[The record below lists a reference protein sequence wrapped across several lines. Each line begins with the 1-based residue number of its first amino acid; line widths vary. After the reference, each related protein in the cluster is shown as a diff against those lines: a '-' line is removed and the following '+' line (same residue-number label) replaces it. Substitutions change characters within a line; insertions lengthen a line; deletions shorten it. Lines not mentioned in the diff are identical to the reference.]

1 MSSDEIVRKITNV
14 IRTHVNPKQGLSN
27 LKRNQNIV
35 PGIVTIIKGGVGG
48 PATTTSLVKNVPI
61 DDLVNSI
68 TKLIRNSVTL
78 SAPTKVNVV
87 ERLSQENQTNELV
100 QKILLAFQKA
110 LRPPIQ
116 GPEPETRPEG
126 AIGTAY
132 YAGKR
137 SGWVFGSPNAPM
149 FKPKGMN
156 EPVSEHKG
164 WRLKGPRNTNSYNF
178 YYERPPRKPWAW
190 PSIFSR
196 KNKMPNG
203 PMENFIPPVQVG
215 VNANGRPKYGP
226 PPRGYVLTT
235 RNNATGYFKN
245 TGPGNV
251 VYGPNAKPPRNYS
264 MMGLKELLNARSKY
278 PENSAKINSLIKEV
292 FKQTLRDFKYESG
305 SRRARKIGDLLRLLP
320 RNFNGRRNATSL
332 VIDNV
337 RNTRNE
343 RELSNLAANLGRIPN
358 ENIARAFSE
367 QKKRFKRKTGE
378 GNNVNEILR
387 RRRIL
392 GGGGGYGGGGGGGG
406 YGGGGYGGGGGGGG
420 YGGGGGGGGYGGGG
434 GGGGYGGGGYG
445 GGGGGNSNLN
455 EIRRRRAIFA
465 GGGNGGFP
473 PPPPLPPVQQ
483 NAINNVGG
491 IPRALNM
498 VAAVPGGAP
507 AVAKAAEALNE
518 TGGNVAQAINVKG
531 VSPVAINA
539 VQKLGG
545 KNNAMNVLEGLNT
558 MAQKP
563 ASRMMKRRRRAPSKK
578 FRPRL
583 AELNK
588 VINSVKKK
596 KLISIIAHNVTK
608 THEIH
613 PNDEKL
619 KKYYRRVIK
628 ANILRTPFSKIV
640 RKAAK
645 K

>member
-1 MSSDEIVRKITNV
+1 
-14 IRTHVNPKQGLSN
+14 
-27 LKRNQNIV
+27 
-35 PGIVTIIKGGVGG
+35 
-48 PATTTSLVKNVPI
+48 
-61 DDLVNSI
+61 
-68 TKLIRNSVTL
+68 
-78 SAPTKVNVV
+78 
-87 ERLSQENQTNELV
+87 
-100 QKILLAFQKA
+100 
-110 LRPPIQ
+110 
-116 GPEPETRPEG
+116 
-126 AIGTAY
+126 
-132 YAGKR
+132 
-137 SGWVFGSPNAPM
+137 
-149 FKPKGMN
+149 
-156 EPVSEHKG
+156 
-164 WRLKGPRNTNSYNF
+164 
-178 YYERPPRKPWAW
+178 
-190 PSIFSR
+190 
-196 KNKMPNG
+196 
-203 PMENFIPPVQVG
+203 
-215 VNANGRPKYGP
+215 
-226 PPRGYVLTT
+226 
-235 RNNATGYFKN
+235 
-245 TGPGNV
+245 
-251 VYGPNAKPPRNYS
+251 

-278 PENSAKINSLIKEV
+278 PENSAKINALIKEL
-292 FKQTLRDFKYESG
+292 FKETLRDFKYESG

-320 RNFNGRRNATSL
+320 RNFSGRRNATSL

-358 ENIARAFSE
+358 ENIASAFSE
-367 QKKRFKRKTGE
+367 QKKRLKRKTG
-378 GNNVNEILR
+378 GGGGYNNNVNEIR
-387 RRRIL
+387 RRRTIL
-392 GGGGGYGGGGGGGG
+392 GGGMGGVNGGRGGGGGMGGGNGERGGYGGGNGGGSS
-406 YGGGGYGGGGGGGG
+406 
-420 YGGGGGGGGYGGGG
+420 
-434 GGGGYGGGGYG
+434 
-445 GGGGGNSNLN
+445 GNSNLN

-473 PPPPLPPVQQ
+473 PPPPLPPMQQ

-563 ASRMMKRRRRAPSKK
+563 VTRLKGRRRAPSKK

-645 K
+645 KI